1 MRDPDY
7 DKLSEIVFQVLFES
21 GINELPINMVG
32 LCQSRG
38 IKIKYLPDEDM
49 REGCCQVHEGKPYL
63 FCAECGAENISIC
76 KEGFI
81 MAVKKKPYRV
91 TVHEIVTENIRLLL
105 ASHDE
110 GFKDLCLPL
119 ELSQSAVYS
128 KKSGGREWRISE
140 LCALATVYRI
150 PIEWFFVKHDLTKEG

>member
-1 MRDPDY
+1 
-7 DKLSEIVFQVLFES
+7 
-21 GINELPINMVG
+21 
-32 LCQSRG
+32 
-38 IKIKYLPDEDM
+38 
-49 REGCCQVHEGKPYL
+49 
-63 FCAECGAENISIC
+63 
-76 KEGFI
+76 

-105 ASHDE
+105 ASRDE

-119 ELSQSAVYS
+119 ELSQSAVYA

-150 PIEWFFVKHDLTKEG
+150 PIEWFFVKHDLTK